1 MMLTLGKRQQA
12 ILFTATWVLLGI
24 AYVQYAATTQR
35 VEIES
40 QLVAESSSLLRI
52 LSQRADQHT
61 AHLTSLSALAVAG
74 DEPERALFLQ
84 VADAIRQF
92 YPRISAIDLVSLGA
106 KQEMLS
112 TRSNNADRTQLRDA
126 IRVAA
131 ASSDG
136 NLVLL
141 ASPMASGN
149 YLIVK
154 RSPNNEQARYGLAIE
169 IDTRALLESDST
181 YWLNPQVSVALSLPD
196 GTPLIKPPAET
207 FDAKEASQDS
217 LKFSKALTSR
227 TQPLLLS
234 TSYRIAAGDL
244 LVNTPIL
251 FGLGII
257 AVILIII
264 FLVIH
269 LLSRTRSAELRA
281 RHGEQEARIAHASR
295 VNSLGEIASG
305 LSHELTQPLT
315 AILSQSQAGMH
326 LISRGE
332 SSLPSIA
339 EILQSNVRQSKRASN
354 ILSRLRDWSRQAP
367 AARTR
372 QALNTCIDNVASLL
386 AADARSRGIEL
397 VIRCDESNPGVMG
410 DAVEIE
416 QLVFNL
422 VRNAIEALERSNC
435 ANPRVQ
441 VSSKVSAQQVIVEVM
456 DNGPGIAADMQPR
469 LFEPFATDKENGMG
483 IGLVLCER
491 IVDRMEGSLEITAAK
506 GGGVCARVSLPL
518 A

>member
-1 MMLTLGKRQQA
+1 
-12 ILFTATWVLLGI
+12 
-24 AYVQYAATTQR
+24 
-35 VEIES
+35 
-40 QLVAESSSLLRI
+40 
-52 LSQRADQHT
+52 
-61 AHLTSLSALAVAG
+61 
-74 DEPERALFLQ
+74 
-84 VADAIRQF
+84 
-92 YPRISAIDLVSLGA
+92 
-106 KQEMLS
+106 
-112 TRSNNADRTQLRDA
+112 
-126 IRVAA
+126 
-131 ASSDG
+131 
-136 NLVLL
+136 
-141 ASPMASGN
+141 
-149 YLIVK
+149 
-154 RSPNNEQARYGLAIE
+154 
-169 IDTRALLESDST
+169 
-181 YWLNPQVSVALSLPD
+181 VALSLPD

-397 VIRCDESNPGVMG
+397 VISCDESNPGVMG

-441 VSSKVSAQQVIVEVM
+441 VSSRVSAQQVIVEVM
-456 DNGPGIAADMQPR
+456 DNGPGIAADMQSR

-506 GGGVCARVSLPL
+506 GDGVCACVSLPL